1 MWPSSSVYSVPLH
14 GRFSSLFKYSLSE
27 EEVPALKAFY
37 KAIKPVLPI
46 GVVERR
52 LLSLKVA
59 LDRYNNALLEP
70 IETERKLMMAV
81 MGLEALYTLES
92 DRGEIP
98 FKLGVRTAKLLSLIG
113 HEPIEASLKIN
124 KAYSI
129 RNKIAHGSIISEE
142 KRKEVSSLLKDIAIY
157 LRESLVIFALLERR
171 IERGKLIELLDYSL
185 INEER
190 TKELRSLV
198 SLVSDQLPGWENKD

>member
-1 MWPSSSVYSVPLH
+1 
-14 GRFSSLFKYSLSE
+14 
-27 EEVPALKAFY
+27 
-37 KAIKPVLPI
+37 
-46 GVVERR
+46 
-52 LLSLKVA
+52 
-59 LDRYNNALLEP
+59 
-70 IETERKLMMAV
+70 MMAV